1 MKIAVVGLG
10 HIGLPLAVQ
19 YASRGHDVLGI
30 DVAPAIVEAINR
42 GESPHRDEQA
52 LVDRVPELATAG
64 RLRATT
70 WADAEGMR
78 QADAIVVIVPVV
90 VDAER
95 QIDYGPIDAATRDV
109 ARHLGSGA
117 LVIYETTLPVGTT
130 RNRFGPMLAEGS
142 GLELDRDLFLAFSP
156 ERVLVGRVFLDLQR
170 YPKIVG
176 GTSDESTRRAVEFY
190 RSVLQP
196 DTEVTRVANAETAE
210 MTKLA
215 ETTYRD
221 VNIAYANELARFAS
235 RNGIDVMEVIGAA
248 NSQPYS
254 HIHHPG
260 IGVGGHC
267 IPIYPHFLFNDD
279 PELRIPP
286 LAREI
291 NEAMGAFT
299 VDVIEDRVGSLDGQA
314 VLVLGIAYRG
324 DVREDAFSSAFRLRD
339 ELVAAGA
346 RVYGHDPY
354 FEAGHLRDLGFEP
367 YDLDAAG
374 PIREPIR
381 VAVLQAAHAEYRD
394 MDPVRIPGLEL
405 FVDGRNAI
413 DREPFERAGIG
424 YVGIGR

>member
-1 MKIAVVGLG
+1 VVRIAVIGLG

-19 YASRGHDVLGI
+19 YASRGHEVVGVDV
-30 DVAPAIVEAINR
+30 DRRIVETLNA
-42 GESPHRDEQA
+42 GQSPHDDEPA
-52 LVDRVPELATAG
+52 LVERVPRLVADG

-70 WADAEGMR
+70 WDDPAGVRAAE
-78 QADAIVVIVPVV
+78 AIVVIVPLV

-95 QIDYGPIDAATRDV
+95 RIDFGSIDAATRDV
-109 ARHLGSGA
+109 AANQAPGT
-117 LVIYETTLPVGTT
+117 LVVYETTLPVGTT
-130 RNRFGPMLAEGS
+130 RDRFGPMLAEGS
-142 GLELDRDLFLAFSP
+142 GLEADREFFLAFSP

-170 YPKIVG
+170 YPKVVG

-190 RSVLQP
+190 RAVL
-196 DTEVTRVANAETAE
+196 DDGTEIMRVANAETAE

-221 VNIAYANELARFAS
+221 VNIAYANELARVAA
-235 RNGIDVMEVIGAA
+235 RHGIDITEVIGAA

-254 HIHHPG
+254 HIHQPG
-260 IGVGGHC
+260 VGVGGHC
-267 IPIYPHFLFNDD
+267 IPVYPHFLFNDD

-291 NEAMGAFT
+291 NEGMAAFT
-299 VDVIEDRVGSLDGQA
+299 VDVVEDRIGSLDGQA

-339 ELVAAGA
+339 ELLAAGA

-354 FEAGHLRDLGFEP
+354 FDSDHVRRLGFEP
-367 YDLDAAG
+367 YDLDA
-374 PIREPIR
+374 PERIR
-381 VAVLQAAHAEYRD
+381 VAVLQAAHEAYRRLE
-394 MDPVRIPGLEL
+394 PGAIPGLEL

-413 DREPFERAGIG
+413 DREVYERAGIG
-424 YVGIGR
+424 YVGVGR

>member
-1 MKIAVVGLG
+1 VGLG

-19 YASRGHDVLGI
+19 YASRGHEVLGV
-30 DVAPAIVEAINR
+30 DVAAWIVDAINR

-52 LVDRVPELATAG
+52 LVDRVPQLAADG
-64 RLRATT
+64 KLRAAT
-70 WADAEGMR
+70 WEEADPLR
-78 QADAIVVIVPVV
+78 DVDAVVVIVPVV

-95 QIDYGPIDAATRDV
+95 QIDFGPIDAATRDLAQRIGPDTLIV
-109 ARHLGSGA
+109 
-117 LVIYETTLPVGTT
+117 YETTLPVGTT

-142 GLELDRDLFLAFSP
+142 GLGIDHDLFLAFSP
-156 ERVLVGRVFLDLQR
+156 ERVLVGRVFLDLAR

-176 GTSDESTRRAVEFY
+176 GTSEESTRRAADFY
-190 RSVLQP
+190 RAVL
-196 DTEVTRVANAETAE
+196 DEGTEVWAVANAETAE

-221 VNIAYANELARFAS
+221 VNIAYANELARFAA
-235 RNGIDVMEVIGAA
+235 RNGIDVTEVIGAA

-254 HIHHPG
+254 HIHQPG
-260 IGVGGHC
+260 VGVGGHC
-267 IPIYPHFLFNDD
+267 IPVYPHFLFNDD

-291 NEAMGAFT
+291 NEGMGAFT
-299 VDVIEDRVGSLDGQA
+299 VDTIEDRIGSIDGQS

-339 ELVAAGA
+339 ELLAAGA
-346 RVYGHDPY
+346 RVYAHDP
-354 FEAGHLRDLGFEP
+354 FFDDEHLRRLEFEP
-367 YDLDAAG
+367 YDLDA
-374 PIREPIR
+374 PEPVR
-381 VAVLQAAHAEYRD
+381 VAVLQAAHSAYGD
-394 MDPVRIPGLEL
+394 LDPARLPGLEL

-413 DREPFERAGIG
+413 DRERFERAGVT